1 MTSSYFI
8 DKYTLEERIC
18 ESTKVKLSHPT
29 HICAIIEKSKNSTIK
44 EIDKKKF
51 LIPKT
56 IKFIDV
62 IYIIRK
68 KINLSQSDAIYMFI
82 NDTIPSSNENIE
94 TIYNKYKNQD
104 GFLYIKYD
112 TESTFGIGDI
122 SPYDPLFQG
131 PPVPFSYEVINV

>member
-29 HICAIIEKSKNSTIK
+29 HICAIIEKSKNSLIK

-56 IKFIDV
+56 LKFVDL

-68 KINLSQSDAIYMFI
+68 KINLAPSDAIFMFVD
-82 NDTIPSSNENIE
+82 NTIPSSNDNIE
-94 TIYNKYKNQD
+94 TIYNRYKNED

-112 TESTFGIGDI
+112 TESTFG
-122 SPYDPLFQG
+122 
-131 PPVPFSYEVINV
+131 

>member
-1 MTSSYFI
+1 MTLNYFI

-29 HICAIIEKSKNSTIK
+29 HICAIIEKSKNSQLK
-44 EIDKKKF
+44 EIDTRKF

-56 IKFIDV
+56 TKFIDV

-68 KINLSQSDAIYMFI
+68 KINLSQTDAIYMFI
-82 NDTIPSSNENIE
+82 NDIIPSPNENIE
-94 TIYNKYKNQD
+94 TIYNKYQNQD

-112 TESTFGIGDI
+112 SENTFGIGDI
-122 SPYDPLFQG
+122 SPMT
-131 PPVPFSYEVINV
+131 PFFKVG